1 MASDRFLQLA
11 QLQAKSLG
19 MPDLALVV
27 IPHPLAGLEAA
38 VAVKLGHDV
47 AMRVLE
53 MLGEPERVA
62 KS

>member
-1 MASDRFLQLA
+1 MASDRFLELA

-19 MPDLALVV
+19 MPDLSLVV

-38 VAVKLGHDV
+38 EAVKLGHNV
-47 AMRVLE
+47 AMRVVQ

-62 KS
+62 KT